1 MKRSK
6 NQISQKTQHDTELEK
21 NVIKQI
27 RILDHWLY
35 DLNMQIERKS
45 KGIIDSQLTL
55 VLWKIEV
62 SASQFLELD
71 PATNRFLL
79 LEGLMIRLKKKIKHL
94 LETDP

>member
-6 NQISQKTQHDTELEK
+6 NQISQDLAWHWTGKK

-27 RILDHWLY
+27 RILDHWLS

-45 KGIIDSQLTL
+45 KGIIDSQLTP

-62 SASQFLELD
+62 SAS
-71 PATNRFLL
+71 
-79 LEGLMIRLKKKIKHL
+79 
-94 LETDP
+94 

>member
-1 MKRSK
+1 MTLNWK
-6 NQISQKTQHDTELEK
+6 K

-62 SASQFLELD
+62 SAS
-71 PATNRFLL
+71 
-79 LEGLMIRLKKKIKHL
+79 
-94 LETDP
+94 